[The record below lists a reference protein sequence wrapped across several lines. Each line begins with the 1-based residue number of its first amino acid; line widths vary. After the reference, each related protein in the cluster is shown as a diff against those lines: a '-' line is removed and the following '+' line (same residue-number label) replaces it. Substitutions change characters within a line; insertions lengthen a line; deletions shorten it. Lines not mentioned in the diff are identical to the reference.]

1 MNKSHKANLFVISA
15 PSGAG
20 KTSLVRAL
28 VNELKEIKVSVS
40 HTTRQMRLCDK
51 EDIDY
56 FLIDENRFQ
65 TMIKEGAFL
74 EYAAV
79 HGHHYG
85 TAKDWVLQQLKAGK
99 DVLLEIDW
107 QGAQQIRR
115 LFPLALLI
123 FILPPSAKALQERL
137 IKRRQ
142 DEGSVI
148 NHRLALAR
156 QEMSH
161 YAEFDYIVVND
172 NFNQALQNLLH
183 IISAERLQL
192 GVQEEKLA
200 SLLEE
205 LLEKQ

>member
-1 MNKSHKANLFVISA
+1 MNKVHKANLFVISA

-28 VNELKEIKVSVS
+28 ANKLQEIKISVS
-40 HTTRQMRLCDK
+40 HTTRPMRHGD
-51 EDIDY
+51 EENVDY
-56 FLIDENRFQ
+56 FFIDENRFQ
-65 TMIKEGAFL
+65 KMIKEGAFL

-79 HGHHYG
+79 YGYHYG

-115 LFPLALLI
+115 LFSPALLV
-123 FILPPSAKALQERL
+123 FILPPSAKSLQERL
-137 IKRRQ
+137 IKRHQ
-142 DEGSVI
+142 DGAAII
-148 NHRLALAR
+148 NQRIALAR
-156 QEMSH
+156 EEMTH
-161 YAEFDYIVVND
+161 YVEFDYIVVND
-172 NFNQALQNLLH
+172 DFDQALQNLVH

-192 GVQEEKLA
+192 SVQEEKLA
-200 SLLEE
+200 PLLEE

>member
-1 MNKSHKANLFVISA
+1 MNKSHKANLFIISA

-51 EDIDY
+51 EGIDY
-56 FLIDENRFQ
+56 FFIDENRFQ